1 MPYIQAWEPNIIV
14 GIDFGMTCTAVAY
27 SEEPEWYAPWCI
39 QRWPRPLGTDPGK
52 LSNKVITHV
61 GYDEHERLC
70 NWGFLSGADGKRIT
84 LEKEFKLYIDPMFWD
99 DNPHRP
105 AHPEAMKFYKD
116 YMTSLHNYIE
126 QFFSQS
132 IVSWH
137 QKNVEYLFS
146 IPTTWKNPNIT
157 ANLEATLAAAGFA
170 NGHNRRV
177 NIYLTEAESAAVNAA
192 KSFRVGDIVMVAD
205 AGGATTDINVL
216 ELIERS
222 ARSTKLRAL
231 TKAEGIN
238 VGSTVIDSKIR
249 RLIAQ
254 RLRALGVPGDNADLQ
269 WIADDMMHAKGF
281 EGTKCGFAGE
291 QWRVQMN
298 TQFTIPTEVA
308 PNLHDRQVIV
318 TGVELKEAFDLQIRL
333 MMEKIDEQRIELTRQ
348 RPRDMIKYL
357 VLSGGLG
364 SSPYVQNELRAR
376 YANFQILCT
385 LEPQLAV
392 AKGLVIDRV
401 QALREGTGVYT
412 GKCSRVSY
420 GVLCRRPYNKDLH
433 RGEPMEKDPLD
444 KIIYAK
450 EQVDW
455 LIREG
460 AIVPDEGFSRTY
472 RLKIPRGQESQSFE
486 AQFVMSEAPAHDL
499 PRSLRRG
506 HVQRL
511 CTVRA
516 RFRDNERFIEKRG
529 SIWPS
534 SRHQHLIIDFKLK
547 VIVGSTDLKFE
558 IVSMDGV
565 KYDQNAASVR
575 VEWQK
580 VALPVEE
587 PLAAARTFYPI
598 DH

>member
-1 MPYIQAWEPNIIV
+1 MAYIEAWQANIIV

-27 SEEPEWYAPWCI
+27 SEEPEWYAPWCV
-39 QRWPRPLGTDPGK
+39 QRWPRPQGTDPGQ
-52 LSNKVITHV
+52 LSNKVATQV
-61 GYDEHERLC
+61 GYDVHERLS
-70 NWGFLSGADGKRIT
+70 NWGFLCVADGNPIT
-84 LEKEFKLYIDPMFWD
+84 LEKEFKLYIDPMFRD
-99 DNPHRP
+99 DNPTRP
-105 AHPEAMKFYKD
+105 SHAEAMKYYRD
-116 YMTSLHNYIE
+116 YMTSLHTYIE

-132 IVSWH
+132 IASWH

-146 IPTTWKNPNIT
+146 IPTTWKNPTIT
-157 ANLEATLAAAGFA
+157 ANLEATLTAAGFA

-177 NIYLTEAESAAVNAA
+177 TIYLTEAESAAVNAA

-222 ARSTKLRAL
+222 ARTTKLKAL
-231 TKAEGIN
+231 TKAEGVN
-238 VGSTVIDSKIR
+238 VGSTLIDESVR
-249 RLIAQ
+249 RLIAR
-254 RLRALGVPGDNADLQ
+254 RLRDLGVPGDDKDLQ
-269 WIADDMMHAKGF
+269 WIADDMMVAKGF
-281 EGTKCGFAGE
+281 EGTKCGFVGE
-291 QWRVQMN
+291 QWRIQMN
-298 TQFTIPTEVA
+298 TQFTIPPDVA
-308 PNLHDRQVIV
+308 PNLHDRQITL
-318 TGVELKEAFDLQIRL
+318 TGVELKQFFDTQIRL

-348 RPRDMIKYL
+348 RPRDAIRYL

-364 SSPYVQNELRAR
+364 SSQYVQRELRAR
-376 YANFQILCT
+376 YANLEILCAI
-385 LEPQLAV
+385 EPQLAV

-401 QALREGTGVYT
+401 QALREGVGVYT

-420 GVLCRRPYNKDLH
+420 GVLCRRPYDKDSH
-433 RGEPMEKDPLD
+433 RGEPTEMDPLD
-444 KIIYAK
+444 KVVYAK

-455 LIREG
+455 LIKEG
-460 AIVPDEGFSRTY
+460 AIVPDEGFTRMY
-472 RLKIPRGQESQSFE
+472 RLKIPKGHESQSFE

-516 RFRDNERFIEKRG
+516 RFRDNERFVERRG
-529 SIWPS
+529 SLFT
-534 SRHQHLIIDFKLK
+534 SRRQHYIIDFKLK

-565 KYDQNAASVR
+565 KYDQNAASVK

-580 VALPVEE
+580 AALPPEE
-587 PLAAARTFYPI
+587 PLTAARTFYPI